1 MRKNE
6 MKQELYTYWA
16 KLIGENIKPEFMLCG
31 HKHKTLVSYPGSE
44 LDQKGQPC
52 PVVIGSDPHKKEE
65 GPDRF
70 DGCAIIYEN
79 GKVTVKFTDQD
90 QNLIGEEIFE
100 I

>member
-1 MRKNE
+1 MTE
-6 MKQELYTYWA
+6 SQMKQELYTYWA
-16 KLIGENIKPEFMLCG
+16 KLIGENIKPDFMLCG

-44 LDQKGQPC
+44 LDNKGQPC
-52 PVVIGSDPHKKEE
+52 PVVIGANPHKKED
-65 GPDRF
+65 GPDCF

-90 QNLIGEEIFE
+90 KNLISEESFE